1 MTMGPRSRT
10 HLLQPFIC
18 THCRGKGRTLLRR
31 QSRNFATS
39 PSTSSAAPPSGE
51 LKYLQLTNRTLIR
64 LAGPDAANF
73 LFNLVPARILGTGGS
88 SRPIYTAFLSA
99 HGRILNDV
107 FIYPPTADDGANG
120 EEWFVEVDSDSAG
133 DLMKHLRKHKL
144 RAKFQLD
151 KVDPGKMGVYYNWP
165 SSSSSS
171 AESAR
176 PTRGGQD
183 PRPGMGL
190 RWLDDTT
197 TATKPEA
204 VRRLEDKGAK
214 AASLQDYTIHRIL
227 NGIAE
232 GQTEL
237 PAAGSLPQ
245 ESNID
250 FFGGID
256 FMKGCYLG
264 QELTIR
270 THHTGVVRKRILPC
284 QLYEGDQPLSS
295 DQPLPVYEPDT
306 HLPMPPSQ
314 SNISKLNARGRG
326 RSSGKWLSGVGNIG
340 LALCRLEMMT
350 DIQLTADTSNYDPKE
365 QYKVQWEVEGQEG
378 KQEVMI
384 KPFVPQ
390 WLRDGVEQNLRRKER
405 KSRPVE
411 EQDEDEEVD

>member
-1 MTMGPRSRT
+1 MGPRSRIY
-10 HLLQPFIC
+10 LLQPFIC
-18 THCRGKGRTLLRR
+18 THCRSKGQTLFRPQL
-31 QSRNFATS
+31 RNFTTS
-39 PSTSSAAPPSGE
+39 PSTPEAPSSE
-51 LKYLQLTNRTLIR
+51 LKYLQLTNRTIIR

-73 LFNLVPARILGTGGS
+73 LFNLVPAKILGTNS

-107 FIYPPTADDGANG
+107 FMYPPNDANG

-144 RAKFQLD
+144 RAKFQLE
-151 KVDPGKMGVYYNWP
+151 KVNSDKMGVYYNWP
-165 SSSSSS
+165 SATDST
-171 AESAR
+171 R
-176 PTRGGQD
+176 TRGGQD

-190 RWLDDTT
+190 RWLDDTM
-197 TATKPEA
+197 AKPEA
-204 VRRLEDKGAK
+204 IQRLEDNGGKE
-214 AASLQDYTIHRIL
+214 ASLQDYTIHRIL
-227 NGIAE
+227 NGVAE

-237 PAAGSLPQ
+237 PAAASLPQ

-250 FFGGID
+250 FFGGVD

-284 QLYEGDQPLSS
+284 QLYDGDQPSS
-295 DQPLPVYEPDT
+295 DQPSPEYKPDA

-350 DIQLTADTSNYDPKE
+350 DIQLTADTSNYDPTE
-365 QYKVQWEVEGQEG
+365 QYKVQWEVEGQDG

-405 KSRPVE
+405 KARPVE
-411 EQDEDEEVD
+411 EDDEYEEVD